1 MFEELI
7 EQLTEALTTETVRKD
22 TTNYIPTMVK
32 KGRQT
37 LLANPGLV
45 SNNKL
50 KKWGMLPSYHD
61 RQTAK
66 MKRRYDLMMAK
77 SKRDRENSG
86 GSSR

>member
-7 EQLTEALTTETVRKD
+7 EQLTEALTETVRKD
-22 TTNYIPTMVK
+22 ITNYRPTMVR
-32 KGRQT
+32 KGRET

-50 KKWGMLPSYHD
+50 KKWGYMPTYHD

-77 SKRDRENSG
+77 SKRDRAAKKD
-86 GSSR
+86 